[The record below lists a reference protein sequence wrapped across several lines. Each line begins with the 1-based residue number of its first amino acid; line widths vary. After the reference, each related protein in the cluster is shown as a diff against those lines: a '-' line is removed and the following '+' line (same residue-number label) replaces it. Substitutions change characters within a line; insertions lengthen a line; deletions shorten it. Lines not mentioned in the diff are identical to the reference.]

1 MKRTG
6 LPPENGRYYQR
17 RPGAYVILLRDDL
30 VLITHQLASESEFQL
45 PGGGIDAGESPISA
59 LHREVF
65 EETGWRMRLDRRLGF
80 YRRFTFMPEYDMW
93 AEKICSI
100 YLGRPTIRL
109 GQPTEAGHTPLWV
122 HRFDAPQ
129 ILTNSGD
136 ADFVQAVSNF

>member
-6 LPPENGRYYQR
+6 LPPEKGQYYQL
-17 RPGAYVILLRDDL
+17 RPGAYVILLKGDL
-30 VLITHQLASESEFQL
+30 VLITHQLASTSEFQL
-45 PGGGIDAGESPISA
+45 PGGGIDPGESPAPA

-93 AEKICSI
+93 AEKICTI
-100 YLGRPTIRL
+100 YL
-109 GQPTEAGHTPLWV
+109 GQPTMQLGGPLEEGHTPLWV
-122 HRFDAPQ
+122 HRSDAPD

-136 ADFVQAVSNF
+136 AEFMNWFA